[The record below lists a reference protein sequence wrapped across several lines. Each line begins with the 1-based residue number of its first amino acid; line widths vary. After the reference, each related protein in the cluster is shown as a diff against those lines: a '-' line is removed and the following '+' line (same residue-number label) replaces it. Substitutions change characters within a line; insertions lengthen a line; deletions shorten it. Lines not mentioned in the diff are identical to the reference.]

1 MYFDC
6 QMSSVEDR
14 EQKCIGA
21 SKCSL
26 LLSLLSR
33 CVCLDLVPDVM
44 NRMCR
49 RRTASIYFPSLLLV
63 RTCPRLASSKVAPPQ
78 SKYGSV
84 ASFYTYLP
92 LEACCFF
99 LLVLVLLRTR
109 RAPPPK
115 SVATSHL
122 FPSAL
127 AFRQSPRLS
136 PVFSNGRGVPL
147 AFFRGMFLTPP
158 GTGAV

>member
-99 LLVLVLLRTR
+99 FSRPGFVENKACAATEKCSNKSLV
-109 RAPPPK
+109 
-115 SVATSHL
+115 S
-122 FPSAL
+122 
-127 AFRQSPRLS
+127 FRPC
-136 PVFSNGRGVPL
+136 FSLISSSFAG
-147 AFFRGMFLTPP
+147 FL
-158 GTGAV
+158 